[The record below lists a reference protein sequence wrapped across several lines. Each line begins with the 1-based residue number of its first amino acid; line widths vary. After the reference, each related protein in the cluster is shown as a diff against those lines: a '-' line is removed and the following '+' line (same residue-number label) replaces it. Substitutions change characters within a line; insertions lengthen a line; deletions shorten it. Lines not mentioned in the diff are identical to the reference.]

1 MNITSGVIKSPQKVI
16 VYGVE
21 GIGKST
27 FVSQFPDPIFIDT
40 EGSTKH
46 LNVKRFDK
54 PTSWEMLKEQVKYV
68 INNKPC
74 KTLCIDT
81 ADWAERL
88 CMEHVCKK
96 ANKNNIEDFGYGN
109 GFTYMNEEFGRLLN
123 LLDDVI
129 AAGINVAITAH
140 AQLIKFE
147 QPDEAGAYD
156 RYELKLGVR
165 KTEKRTAALLKE
177 WADTVLF
184 ANYKTV
190 VVSVDDKGKKHKVY
204 GGERVMYTAHHPC
217 WDAKNRYGLPS
228 ECKFE
233 YAEIAPHIPSGISAA
248 KITPSADF
256 ETVLDDDDE
265 EPTAPAQT
273 PATTANTINI
283 PTGIPVALADLM
295 RANSVSEDEIRQ
307 AVSQKGYF
315 PIDTPITSY
324 PNDFIE
330 GCLIAAWEQVFQIIK
345 SNRPF

>member
-46 LNVKRFDK
+46 LNVRRFDK

-190 VVSVDDKGKKHKVY
+190 VVSADDKGKKHKAY
-204 GGERVMYTAHHPC
+204 GDERVMYTAHHPC

-233 YAEIAPHIPSGISAA
+233 YAEIAPHIPSGITAS
-248 KITPSADF
+248 KIVPSTDF
-256 ETVLDDDDE
+256 ETILDDDDE
-265 EPTAPAQT
+265 EPTTPIQAPTQNA
-273 PATTANTINI
+273 INI
-283 PTGIPVALADLM
+283 PSGVPAALADLM
-295 RANSVSEDEIRQ
+295 RVNSVSEAEIRQ